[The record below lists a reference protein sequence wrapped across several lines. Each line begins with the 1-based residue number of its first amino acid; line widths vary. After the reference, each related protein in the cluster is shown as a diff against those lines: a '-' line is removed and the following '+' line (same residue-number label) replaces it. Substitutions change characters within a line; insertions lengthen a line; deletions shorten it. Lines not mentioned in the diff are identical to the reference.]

1 MDRRSGNL
9 SLRMAKSSSAK
20 KVHKAAAAG
29 GGRSAR
35 RSDRSLMFPVAMA
48 VVVLVGVVLVF
59 LGRQERIGSHDSSAP
74 QIGDHFHS
82 TYELYVC
89 GEQVDPI
96 PNDSADDRTG
106 IHTHGDSLIHIHPF
120 ATTVTGTGANL
131 GAFFDEVQ
139 LQFDDD
145 TLELPDGRILK
156 SGETECSPGQPGVLK
171 VYKWASVSA
180 QAPLVF
186 EDHLRQ
192 VRLDQNRPGEGQLF
206 TIAFM
211 PADTPVDE
219 IPRPDDAYLREY
231 IGLPP
236 ADQPL
241 DETPDGH
248 GGTGTDTGGDQG
260 TTGDSST
267 TTSPGETTTTTAG

>member
-1 MDRRSGNL
+1 MIRRGGNL
-9 SLRMAKSSSAK
+9 SPRMAKSSSAK
-20 KVHKAAAAG
+20 KVNKAAAAG
-29 GGRSAR
+29 GGKAAR

-59 LGRQERIGSHDSSAP
+59 LGRQERVTSFDSSAP

-96 PNDSADDRTG
+96 PNDSEDDRTG
-106 IHTHGDSLIHIHPF
+106 VHTHGDSLIHIHPF
-120 ATTVTGTGANL
+120 VTTVTGTGANL

-211 PADTPVDE
+211 PEGTPVED

-241 DETPDGH
+241 EEAPADHSDT
-248 GGTGTDTGGDQG
+248 GTGTDTGGG
-260 TTGDSST
+260 SST
-267 TTSPGETTTTTAG
+267 TTTGETTTTTAG